1 MKIALIGAAGNI
13 GKRIASEA
21 LSRGH
26 EVTAVV
32 RDPKKIEDRRLMVAT
47 ADVTDPPSLIKAV
60 AGHDAVISAV
70 GPSHGGLATLPAYAA
85 RALVQALPKAGVR
98 RLIVV
103 GGAGS
108 LEVEPGLQLVDAPD
122 FPAAWR
128 PAALSHRDALKIFRD
143 AGGALD
149 WTYVSPAALIEPG
162 PRTGKYRTGGDQL
175 LVDEKGRSRI
185 STEDFAVALLDEL
198 ENPKNVKRRITVAY

>member
-1 MKIALIGAAGNI
+1 MKIALIGATGAI
-13 GKRIASEA
+13 GKRIANEA
-21 LSRGH
+21 LSRDH

-32 RDPKKIEDRRLMVAT
+32 RDPKKIEDRRLKIAT

-70 GPSHGGLATLPAYAA
+70 GPAHGAPATLPAYAA
-85 RALVQALPKAGVR
+85 RAEVQALPKAGVK

-108 LEVEPGLQLVDAPD
+108 LEVEPGLQLVDSPD
-122 FPAAWR
+122 FPPAWR
-128 PAALSHRDALKIFRD
+128 PVARSHRDALKIYRD

-198 ENPKNVKRRITVAY
+198 EHPKNVKRRITVAY